1 LGEWYLWPYEL
12 YKFCRD
18 LLSAKD
24 KVKEIREKEA
34 ERDKMLDKILDG
46 QDVTEDEWNGAD
58 VEKAKQEGIEAAK
71 KVGESGSELVGSGA
85 ASVPE

>member
-1 LGEWYLWPYEL
+1 
-12 YKFCRD
+12 
-18 LLSAKD
+18 
-24 KVKEIREKEA
+24 
-34 ERDKMLDKILDG
+34 MLDKMLDG